1 MNVVRDIQ
9 SLSVF
14 KRDASKII
22 KQIKATKEPVV
33 LTVNGKAEVVVQDAE
48 SYQKLVEAKE
58 RAETVAVLRER
69 LADRS
74 GKTKTIDEVFQELAD
89 KNGFSL
95 EEEWNLKLF
104 FIRRQF
110 WTSKRLSSGAARS
123 WGKKQAE
130 KWARQFYKTCKK
142 RLSQFP
148 EACPIA
154 PESNEL
160 DITIRQLVIDRY
172 RALFVVEGDTVE
184 ILYVRG
190 AYIGTMF
197 DDDEENE
204 LPS

>member
-74 GKTKTIDEVFQELAD
+74 GKTQTIDEVFQELAE
-89 KNGFSL
+89 KHGFSL
-95 EEEWNLKLF
+95 EEE
-104 FIRRQF
+104 
-110 WTSKRLSSGAARS
+110 
-123 WGKKQAE
+123 
-130 KWARQFYKTCKK
+130 
-142 RLSQFP
+142 
-148 EACPIA
+148 
-154 PESNEL
+154 
-160 DITIRQLVIDRY
+160 
-172 RALFVVEGDTVE
+172 
-184 ILYVRG
+184 
-190 AYIGTMF
+190 
-197 DDDEENE
+197 
-204 LPS
+204 